1 MHICQ
6 CCFSL
11 ESASWKCLWRIQP
24 RMNIAVNRSHRNS
37 SERLPLYCQSL
48 SLAARNHMEI
58 LFLIRG
64 HVWKASAKL
73 CKIMK
78 TYFMRIKLVPVS
90 LRVLFLRIKEQ
101 AGLLLHRSLIIV
113 LDKMTRT
120 ADDSFPARVG
130 FSLGRRLCSPSLTFR
145 FHSNKST
152 VYKKNFNMYLTSHM
166 YLPCFSPWS
175 RVLASNLKI

>member
-24 RMNIAVNRSHRNS
+24 RMNIAVNWSHRNS

-64 HVWKASAKL
+64 HVWRASAKL
-73 CKIMK
+73 CKIME
-78 TYFMRIKLVPVS
+78 TYFVMRIKLVPVS
-90 LRVLFLRIKEQ
+90 LHVLFLRIKEQ
-101 AGLLLHRSLIIV
+101 PGLLLHQSLIIV

-120 ADDSFPARVG
+120 ADDSFPARVS
-130 FSLGRRLCSPSLTFR
+130 FSVVSVCFPLLSFG
-145 FHSNKST
+145 FHSNKG
-152 VYKKNFNMYLTSHM
+152 
-166 YLPCFSPWS
+166 
-175 RVLASNLKI
+175 I